1 MFRSVGFLLIIAL
14 CSSQAS
20 AQDNTPDLIVTCK
33 AHQAWMDSLRQAPL
47 AQQIQMVKD
56 RVVSDTGVF
65 LGNAKLPPNREQ
77 GCCKPLFVLSG
88 YLVKFDQQHPGLD
101 LRKFETVF
109 SQIKVDTIFVIR
121 SEDLS
126 RLYGQQATG
135 CGAVIINTKDKQ
147 SESIIRQAYKHQR

>member
-1 MFRSVGFLLIIAL
+1 MWRSVSFILIITL
-14 CSSQAS
+14 SISRVE

-47 AQQIQMVKD
+47 AQQIQMVKN
-56 RVVSDTGVF
+56 RVVSDTGVY
-65 LGNAKLPPNREQ
+65 LGNTKLMLNREQ
-77 GCCKPLFVLSG
+77 GCCKPLFILSG
-88 YLVKFDQQHPGLD
+88 YLVKFKEGNPGPD
-101 LRKFETVF
+101 LQRFMTVY
-109 SQIKVDTIFVIR
+109 SQIKVDTIFVVR

-147 SESIIRQAYKHQR
+147 SESIIKQAYKHQR